1 MRTFQTSLS
10 CIVRGSWK
18 VLEGHNRR
26 FVEVEG
32 LLWKRSLRLR
42 RLLLSPLPLLLV
54 FSPSGDDQ
62 PPDELGVQ
70 GAPVSPAYHAAAS
83 PRRWPGRCRSLVLQ
97 HRRLHHSSSRACC
110 QKRRVWPQRTGAVQ
124 TGGLK
129 PVGGW
134 LELLDPSRDTMKPSA
149 DDKLGEESDFIF
161 LTRVL
166 YLRLSAIS

>member
-1 MRTFQTSLS
+1 MRTFQTVLS
-10 CIVRGSWK
+10 CTMWGSWK

-70 GAPVSPAYHAAAS
+70 GAPVSPAYHAAVS
-83 PRRWPGRCRSLVLQ
+83 PHRWPGRSRSLVLLH

-110 QKRRVWPQRTGAVQ
+110 QKSRVRPQRTGAVQ
-124 TGGLK
+124 TGGLR

-134 LELLDPSRDTMKPSA
+134 LELLDPSRDIMKPSA

-161 LTRVL
+161 LTRV
-166 YLRLSAIS
+166 RLSAIS

>member
-1 MRTFQTSLS
+1 MD
-10 CIVRGSWK
+10 
-18 VLEGHNRR
+18 
-26 FVEVEG
+26 VEG

-70 GAPVSPAYHAAAS
+70 GAPVSPAYHAAVS
-83 PRRWPGRCRSLVLQ
+83 PHRWPGHSRSLVLLRCR
-97 HRRLHHSSSRACC
+97 HLHHSSSCARC

-124 TGGLK
+124 TGGLR
-129 PVGGW
+129 PVGGL
-134 LELLDPSRDTMKPSA
+134 LELLDPSRDMMEPSA
-149 DDKLGEESDFIF
+149 DYKLGEESDFIF